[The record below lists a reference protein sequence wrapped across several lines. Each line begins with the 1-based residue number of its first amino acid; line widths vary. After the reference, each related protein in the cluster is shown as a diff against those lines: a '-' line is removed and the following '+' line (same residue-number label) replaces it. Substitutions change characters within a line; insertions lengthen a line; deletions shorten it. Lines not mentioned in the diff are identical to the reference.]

1 MTINGIK
8 AGYGHINQRPAQ
20 KEPGKY
26 RRINA
31 LAAAA
36 KNIMLTSNMY
46 NKANQN
52 MDVKATTLMA
62 VLT

>member
-46 NKANQN
+46 NKAN
-52 MDVKATTLMA
+52 
-62 VLT
+62 